1 MQIFEF
7 QFNPRIKTKKV
18 ENLFQEFESSERN
31 LYIIGEQKRIV
42 PGNEKFLTNIIR
54 MIKDEYALNEP
65 ENHEKALQEC
75 LIKINEYFKI
85 EIARNNTGWIG
96 NLNLVIVS
104 QDQGEIHLAKIGKSK
119 IYLLKYE
126 NHSELN
132 NKDKKTSSF
141 FGSIISGK
149 MVYGDR
155 LCIVSEE
162 LQKIVE
168 KKKILEKI
176 SKTLFLDQKTIDEII
191 DPIKK
196 DLEKSSG
203 TFFLLDNKNVPK
215 KKSALLEEIEV
226 DFSIKELYYN
236 IKRIANK
243 KTLKIDS
250 DFKNILKPLIALG
263 LILLVGSFIFGK
275 KEKEIAKDINIEERL
290 VQIDITKEE
299 SLPLLD
305 ALYKETEAKEVQNI
319 IDSLAKIERV
329 DEIKKIKEFEKDIKG
344 IFLNNYGYSD
354 NLVISDKE
362 YKSNLPIDSIFE
374 FQNRIILF
382 SKPNKLLELKN
393 NQISEIKQIEKNNID
408 NLTPYL
414 ANIYFTS
421 GQEIIKYNLDS
432 YNNWLKSPLKQPTDI
447 ISMSVDGHIWILQQG
462 NQISKY
468 YLGEHLADINFDIFP
483 SSKNFIQILTSSQT
497 DYLFVLDSSHN
508 RIIVL
513 DKNGKLV
520 KQIWSEKFNNLKQI
534 QISDN
539 KLYILNSNTIY
550 ETTI

>member
-104 QDQGEIHLAKIGKSK
+104 QNQGEIHLAKMGKSK

-126 NHSELN
+126 NYSELN

-215 KKSALLEEIEV
+215 KKSALLEEVEV

-250 DFKNILKPLIALG
+250 NFKNILKPLIALG
-263 LILLVGSFIFGK
+263 LILLVGSFVFEK

-290 VQIDITKEE
+290 AQIDITKEE

-305 ALYKETEAKEVQNI
+305 ALYKETEAKEVQDI
-319 IDSLAKIERV
+319 IDSLARIERV

-393 NQISEIKQIEKNNID
+393 NQISEIKQIEKNNVD

-520 KQIWSEKFNNLKQI
+520 KQIWSEKFNDLKQI

>member
-513 DKNGKLV
+513 DKNGKLI

>member
-75 LIKINEYFKI
+75 LIKINEYLKI

-104 QDQGEIHLAKIGKSK
+104 QNQGEIHLAKMGKSK

-126 NHSELN
+126 NYSELN

-250 DFKNILKPLIALG
+250 NFKNILKPLIALG
-263 LILLVGSFIFGK
+263 LILLVGSFVFGK
-275 KEKEIAKDINIEERL
+275 KEKEIDKDINIEERL
-290 VQIDITKEE
+290 AQIDITKEE

-305 ALYKETEAKEVQNI
+305 ALYKETEAKEVQDI
-319 IDSLAKIERV
+319 IDSLARIERV

-393 NQISEIKQIEKNNID
+393 NQISEIKQIEKNNVD

-432 YNNWLKSPLKQPTDI
+432 YNNWLKSPLKQPADI

-520 KQIWSEKFNNLKQI
+520 KQIWSEKFNDLKQI

>member
-104 QDQGEIHLAKIGKSK
+104 QNQGEIHLAKMGKSK

-126 NHSELN
+126 NYSELN

-215 KKSALLEEIEV
+215 KKNALLEEIEV

-250 DFKNILKPLIALG
+250 NFKNILKPLIALG
-263 LILLVGSFIFGK
+263 LILLVGSFVFGK

-290 VQIDITKEE
+290 AQIDITKEE

-305 ALYKETEAKEVQNI
+305 ALYKETEAKEVQDI
-319 IDSLAKIERV
+319 IDSLARIERV

-344 IFLNNYGYSD
+344 IFLNNYGYGD

-362 YKSNLPIDSIFE
+362 YKSSLPIDSIFE

-393 NQISEIKQIEKNNID
+393 NQISEIKQIEKNNVD

-520 KQIWSEKFNNLKQI
+520 KQIWSEKFNDLKQI

>member
-305 ALYKETEAKEVQNI
+305 ALYKETEAKEVQDI

-513 DKNGKLV
+513 DKNGKLI

>member
-305 ALYKETEAKEVQNI
+305 ALYKETEAKEVQDI